1 MGLSIKGKRLK
12 SLKNQLKKVEN
23 SNPKMA
29 EGFRLKIQTLENS
42 KK

>member
-1 MGLSIKGKRLK
+1 MGLSTKAKRIK

-23 SNPKMA
+23 TNPKMA
-29 EGFRLKIQTLENS
+29 EGFRLKIQTLEND